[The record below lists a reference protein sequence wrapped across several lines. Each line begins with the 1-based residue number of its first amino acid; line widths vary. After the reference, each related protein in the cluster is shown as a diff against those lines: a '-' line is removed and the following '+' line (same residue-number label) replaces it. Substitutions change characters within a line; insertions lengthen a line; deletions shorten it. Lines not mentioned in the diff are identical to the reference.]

1 MSSSV
6 ASPGPTRIAVFG
18 SVAQAPLR
26 IRPPRNRAPRFFS
39 PNAAAVLERTLELV
53 AARSTS
59 IARPILDRAVA
70 AGTITA
76 AQRAELLEELAGS
89 GEQRQT
95 GAPRST
101 AVARLRQEV
110 SAAIRR
116 AAPGLAQPLLSE
128 AVASERLTRVQERR
142 IIERLRQ
149 SPLHPVSFVM

>member
-26 IRPPRNRAPRFFS
+26 IRPPRNRAPGFFS

-70 AGTITA
+70 AGTISA
-76 AQRAELLEELAGS
+76 AERAELIEELAGS
-89 GEQRQT
+89 GGHPQP
-95 GAPRST
+95 GAPRSA

-116 AAPGLAQPLLSE
+116 AAPGLSQPLLSE